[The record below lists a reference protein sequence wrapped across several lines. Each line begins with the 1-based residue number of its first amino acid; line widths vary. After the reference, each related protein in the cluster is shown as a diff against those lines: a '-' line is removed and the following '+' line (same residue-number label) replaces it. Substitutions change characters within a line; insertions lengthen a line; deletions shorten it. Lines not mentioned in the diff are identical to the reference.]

1 MKIANRRLVR
11 MSALILIAAIAAIT
25 LWYKMTY
32 AIWPG
37 QEAGARIHW
46 CGRDYNQGQGSPL
59 TLQQVQVQ
67 ARAPVAVV
75 GDYPP
80 LPGPR
85 QDLLAVRQ
93 GPQGTECPAVIYLA
107 TSPGHYLAYGLSGG
121 P

>member
-1 MKIANRRLVR
+1 MKIAANRRLVR

-25 LWYKMTY
+25 LWYRMTY

-59 TLQQVQVQ
+59 TLQQVQAQ
-67 ARAPVAVV
+67 AGAPVDAV

-80 LPGPR
+80 LGPK
-85 QDLLAVRQ
+85 QQLIAVRQ
-93 GPQGTECPAVIYLA
+93 GQGGECPAVIYR
-107 TSPGHYLAYGLSGG
+107 SIGSGQYLAYGLSGG